1 MLFLETLLLFV
12 LSRLTVGDIVILT
25 VDERGSDEK
34 GEYINGFVYTFTE
47 IQIMPRQYKSMI
59 HYKM

>member
-34 GEYINGFVYTFTE
+34 GEYINGFVYTFAE

>member
-12 LSRLTVGDIVILT
+12 LSRSKVDNRVKLTI
-25 VDERGSDEK
+25 DERGSDEK
-34 GEYINGFVYTFTE
+34 GEYINGFVYTFAE

-59 HYKM
+59 HYKL